1 MACGAAA
8 FESALEQEITFCL
21 ADSFHWRRIIDKKVA
36 LLSYENNA
44 TVLELDDVPH

>member
-8 FESALEQEITFCL
+8 FEGALESVITFCL
-21 ADSFHWRRIIDKKVA
+21 ADSFYERKIIYKKAA

-44 TVLELDDVPH
+44 ADIQLNDQ